1 MDRFSIIKLLKNP
14 YWIFFS
20 LLIFNGATADEVVI
34 NHELSGPAAE
44 QALLQATPTQ
54 TNQAVD
60 TTTQN
65 NTAASPEESAPSET
79 IAETSGLD
87 GLAVRF
93 PSLQRALIILT
104 IINFVI
110 IVFGLM
116 MYLVKRRMQQFS
128 PASLA
133 RLNQEG

>member
-1 MDRFSIIKLLKNP
+1 MDRFSIIRFLKNP
-14 YWIFFS
+14 CWVVFS
-20 LLIFNGATADEVVI
+20 VLIFNGATADEVVI
-34 NHELSGPAAE
+34 NQELSGPAAE
-44 QALLQATPTQ
+44 QAPLQANPTQ
-54 TNQAVD
+54 TNQATD
-60 TTTQN
+60 NTTQN
-65 NTAASPEESAPSET
+65 NSAASPKESIPSET
-79 IAETSGLD
+79 IAATSGLD